1 MSPKLIFRLPTV
13 DEYNRLRRSVEW
25 PEFSNDL
32 VNRAL
37 SHTLFSVMA
46 IADDGQAVGMGRVI
60 GDNAIY
66 FHLQDVIVRRDWQGA
81 GVGSMIMKELL
92 AYVDKH
98 SGKNTNIGLMCS
110 KGREHFYLNFGFVK
124 RPTEKFGS
132 GMIKVVDG

>member
-1 MSPKLIFRLPTV
+1 MSPKLVFRLPTI

-25 PEFSNDL
+25 PEFTHEL
-32 VNRAL
+32 VKRAL
-37 SHTLFSVMA
+37 TNTLFSVVA
-46 IADDGQAVGMGRVI
+46 VGDDGVAVGMGRVI

-66 FHLQDVIVRRDWQGA
+66 FHIQDVIVRSDWHGA
-81 GVGSMIMKELL
+81 GVGTMMMKELL

-132 GMIKVVDG
+132 GMIKIVEG